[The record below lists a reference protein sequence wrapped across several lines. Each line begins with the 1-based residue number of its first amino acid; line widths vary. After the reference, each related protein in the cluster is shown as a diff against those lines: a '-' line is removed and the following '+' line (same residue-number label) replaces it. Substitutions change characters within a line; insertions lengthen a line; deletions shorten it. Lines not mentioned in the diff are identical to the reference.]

1 MNIELENLIDMALA
15 DGKVTDKERA
25 VILRKAESLGIDKDE
40 VEMILDGKLHQLEAS
55 KPKQKEKVGNVKTC
69 PACGAPVKSFQ
80 LKCEDCDHEFQNTKI
95 DGYINDFQKTIEKAI
110 SEKHILYKY
119 KVNNIEH
126 EIPNETSKDKAVASL
141 IKSYP
146 LPKNKEDIIEL
157 LIYSYSNY
165 ESDKNQKIWGMSI
178 PKPVKDA
185 WYAKAKQALELLEVY
200 GEKDSQSQ
208 NVINRYRQYFNSPIQ
223 TNNESKS
230 TKIGCLKFSLIAFV
244 IMLIFGGIYA
254 LIPLSEKDQEIKSEI
269 NLFLE
274 QNKLDSAISKINY
287 IDNILEKKKTVDKIL
302 NKAVEINDISSA
314 KKVLNYYE
322 SEYDK
327 EKAMKK
333 IFKMESK

>member
-302 NKAVEINDISSA
+302 NKAIEINDISSA